1 MIDRGGRLEPIP
13 QSDPVEPALGLPV
26 ERAGAILPADLL
38 QGGEVII
45 LLLKPSLLY
54 IVLGCLG
61 TLALIAGTAALL
73 IGLRQVGAGTF
84 STSEVFAGALLLI
97 TIRIVWQT
105 LEWFSRTYV
114 LTNRRIIRIRGVIRV
129 QIFEA
134 SLPQLQH
141 TELVFSLRERLF
153 RLGTIA
159 FATAGSAFP
168 EAYWLMI
175 SRPLAIHRRI
185 VQEIHRTE
193 GDPSNG

>member
-26 ERAGAILPADLL
+26 ERADAILPADLL

-84 STSEVFAGALLLI
+84 STSEVLAGASLLI
-97 TIRIVWQT
+97 TIRVGWQALERHTPLAWIDPGEGPLT
-105 LEWFSRTYV
+105 LPSV
-114 LTNRRIIRIRGVIRV
+114 LRDPGHAALGRRYPVPYDQQQVRACGDNVPAFIRV
-129 QIFEA
+129 
-134 SLPQLQH
+134 
-141 TELVFSLRERLF
+141 
-153 RLGTIA
+153 G
-159 FATAGSAFP
+159 
-168 EAYWLMI
+168 
-175 SRPLAIHRRI
+175 
-185 VQEIHRTE
+185 
-193 GDPSNG
+193 PST